1 MIPVQPILLAILA
14 AVVLLYFSRLRSKA
28 ADGLIILICFG
39 CASLM
44 VMRPNIATRIANLV
58 GVGRGADLI
67 VYLALPGLLMMIF
80 LLFSRTRELNAKLTM
95 AVREYALRDV
105 RLPPHVDNAAK

>member
-1 MIPVQPILLAILA
+1 MIPVQPILLAVLVGA
-14 AVVLLYFSRLRSKA
+14 VLLYFSRLRSKA
-28 ADGLIILICFG
+28 VDGLIILLCFG
-39 CASLM
+39 CASLL

-80 LLFSRTRELNAKLTM
+80 LLFARTRELNAKLTA
-95 AVREYALRDV
+95 AVREYAIRDA
-105 RLPPHVDNAAK
+105 RLPQPVDNAPK